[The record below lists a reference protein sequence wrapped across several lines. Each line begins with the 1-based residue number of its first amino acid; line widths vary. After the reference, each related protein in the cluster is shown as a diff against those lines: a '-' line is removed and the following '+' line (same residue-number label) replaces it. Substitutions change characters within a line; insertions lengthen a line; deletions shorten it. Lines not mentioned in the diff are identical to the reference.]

1 MIEQKTHIKKGML
14 IGLILILLD
23 IALQLTHNKFQLWV
37 ANTNIA
43 IMLLGV
49 IIAMN
54 IQTPKTDG
62 KIVFSNLFGYGFRVS
77 VVAVCALFIYN
88 VLSVYV
94 VFPGYLTELY
104 EHNLAEA
111 QKLPNFDATKVAE
124 NKDMAMKV
132 MRTSLLSM
140 VVMFNLAIGITGA
153 LVGSIIALLVE
164 SFNQKKVS
172 QQ

>member
-1 MIEQKTHIKKGML
+1 MAEQKTHINK
-14 IGLILILLD
+14 GLIIALVQIVLD
-23 IALQLTHNKFQLWV
+23 IVLQLTHNKFQPWV

-49 IIAMN
+49 VILMN
-54 IQTPKTDG
+54 IETPKTDG

-104 EHNLAEA
+104 DHNLTEA

-124 NKDMAMKV
+124 NKEMAMKV

-153 LVGSIIALLVE
+153 LLGSVVALLRE
-164 SFNQKKVS
+164 SFGEKKS
-172 QQ
+172 